1 MGPCIGRAR
10 EAGVR
15 RREVR
20 SVRHLRAAQRCFGH
34 VRRSAIDRLPVHKG
48 VSRSRG
54 DRTRLVRVSIVEI
67 VVTVQDV
74 DVRDS
79 RVVDIHVAEVI
90 SAGVVP
96 GMERLA
102 ET

>member
-1 MGPCIGRAR
+1 VRPCIGRAR
-10 EAGVR
+10 KAGVG

-20 SVRHLRAAQRCFGH
+20 AVRHLRAAQRCFGD
-34 VRRSAIDRLPVHKG
+34 VRRSAIDSLAVHEG

-54 DRTRLVRVSIVEI
+54 DRTRLVCISIVEI

-96 GMERLA
+96 GMERFA

>member
-20 SVRHLRAAQRCFGH
+20 AVRHLRAAQRCFGD
-34 VRRSAIDRLPVHKG
+34 VRRSAIDGLTVHEG

-54 DRTRLVRVSIVEI
+54 DRTRLVGVSIVEI
-67 VVTVQDV
+67 VVSVQGV

-79 RVVDIHVAEVI
+79 RVRDIHVAEVI
-90 SAGVVP
+90 SAAVIP